1 MCRTNKAPFS
11 PPAMTMLLPGTSQS
25 FSPMFTVCQGLCFHT
40 HGFNCPLHTWMSP
53 QLAPELQNNIF
64 SSLLVV
70 FIWTYWRHVL
80 VTMPK
85 AAVVIFLLKLNFY
98 SPSVGKW
105 PNCFPEALARN
116 RNFCLTGQSQTL
128 LILTNSSVFL
138 TSIPCSSCL
147 SLVLEAIPF

>member
-11 PPAMTMLLPGTSQS
+11 PPAMTMLLPRTSQS

-64 SSLLVV
+64 ISLLVV

-80 VTMPK
+80 LTMPK
-85 AAVVIFLLKLNFY
+85 AAVVIFLLKLNF
-98 SPSVGKW
+98 
-105 PNCFPEALARN
+105 L
-116 RNFCLTGQSQTL
+116 QSQ
-128 LILTNSSVFL
+128 SG
-138 TSIPCSSCL
+138 
-147 SLVLEAIPF
+147 